1 VHLRSALV
9 AFLVVASA
17 AAGQEGGPRVTVGQL
32 DLETYRYAVS
42 AERRSIMEANIGI
55 DLARRPKFF
64 AIYDDYDKDRRPVD
78 TERFGLLQRYAAAQS
93 GVSEPQAMALVRAVA
108 GLQIKEIQLRSRY
121 ADRIDKE
128 LGGLV
133 GARFYQVDDVIT
145 TAIRLNALQ
154 GVPLAGAPQA
164 PR

>member
-1 VHLRSALV
+1 MFLRPALAVALV
-9 AFLVVASA
+9 AISA
-17 AAGQEGGPRVTVGQL
+17 AAAQEGGPRVTVGQL

-55 DLARRPKFF
+55 DQARRPKFF
-64 AIYDDYDKDRRPVD
+64 AIYDEYDKDRGPVD

-121 ADRIDKE
+121 ADRIAKE

-133 GARFYQVDDVIT
+133 GARFYQVDDVVT